1 MTADITALEKSLV
14 EWVVDWI
21 DDEDDVDID
30 ADTHLLSTGIIDSMG
45 LVGLVTYL
53 EEEASAE
60 FDFSTFDAGE
70 DASIRS
76 LIQHCLGT

>member
-14 EWVVDWI
+14 EWVVNWI
-21 DDEDDVDID
+21 DDEDDAGID

-53 EEEASAE
+53 EEEAGTE
-60 FDFSTFDAGE
+60 FDFVTFDPGE

-76 LIQHCLGT
+76 LIRHCLGT